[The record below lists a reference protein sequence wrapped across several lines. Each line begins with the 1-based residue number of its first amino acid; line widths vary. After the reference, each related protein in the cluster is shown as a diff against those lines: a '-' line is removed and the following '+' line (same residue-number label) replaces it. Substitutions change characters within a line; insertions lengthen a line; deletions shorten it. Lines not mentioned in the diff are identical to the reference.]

1 MELNGNHLSGRQR
14 IVGAM
19 VLAVGLVFIIRLF
32 QMQVTTDEYRN
43 RAERLTEEQE
53 LLHPTRGLCLDRH
66 GELLVNNVPGYELM
80 VVPRAMADV
89 DTAALAT
96 LLSLEKDNLVAR
108 LNKAR
113 RYSRY
118 KASPLLRQLNAEE
131 YAALSAEL
139 WKYPGLSIR
148 TKPVRENV
156 YGIASQI
163 VGEYREVDRQDM
175 NDDARYRLGDYKGKS
190 GIEGL
195 HELELRGTPGIR
207 HHLVDVRNNVRNTL
221 TDLDSLP
228 VPGDDL
234 TLTLDAELQR
244 YAEDLMRGK
253 RGAVVALEPSTGEV
267 LAFVSAPSFDGNL
280 LTGTSRGAAYDSLA
294 KHPWKPLYNRAVRGT
309 YRPGSIFKMVQ
320 GLIGMQQGVISPR
333 THIVCNR
340 DVIGCHGAHT
350 QDDLRRAV
358 VHSCN
363 PYFYDV
369 MRRMVNQHPDK
380 DKFDNARLG
389 LGWWTERVKDFGFG
403 TDLGGH
409 VPGTRSG
416 LVPDTTYYNNIYGR
430 RHWTFRTI
438 YSISIGEGELLATPM
453 HMANLAAIMA
463 NRGWYMEPHLIRD
476 IGGKGKP
483 EALQVRQEVDVDE
496 VHFAA
501 ILDAMQ
507 DVIEDPS
514 GTGRRALTPGIAT
527 CGKTGTVQNPGKPDH
542 SVFMAF
548 APRKNPQIALS
559 VYVENAG
566 AGGEWAAP
574 IAGLLVEKYILGDI
588 DNKARESRVMGAT
601 YPLDP
606 TFVDPATLAQTQAA
620 SGDPEPQDAP

>member
-1 MELNGNHLSGRQR
+1 MELRGHELAGRQR
-14 IVGAM
+14 IFGAIVLGVG
-19 VLAVGLVFIIRLF
+19 VLFMLRLF
-32 QMQVTTDEYRN
+32 QMQVTTDEYKN

-53 LLHPTRGLCLDRH
+53 ILQPSRGLCLDRH
-66 GELLVNNVPGYELM
+66 GELLVNNVPSYDLM
-80 VVPRAMADV
+80 VVPRSMANI
-89 DTAALAT
+89 DTTALAN
-96 LLSLEKDNLVAR
+96 LLNLERSDLDTRLAR
-108 LNKAR
+108 AR

-118 KASPLLRQLNAEE
+118 KASPLMRQLNASE

-139 WKYPGLSIR
+139 WRYPGLSIR
-148 TKPVRENV
+148 TQPVRQNV
-156 YGIASQI
+156 FGIASQI
-163 VGEYREVDRQDM
+163 VGEYREVDRDDM
-175 NDDARYRLGDYKGKS
+175 NRDARYRLGDYKGKS
-190 GIEGL
+190 GVEAL
-195 HELELRGTPGIR
+195 FEKELRGTPGLR

-221 TDLDSLP
+221 TEMDSLP
-228 VPGDDL
+228 SAGDDV
-234 TLTLDAELQR
+234 TLTIDAELQR
-244 YAEDLMRGK
+244 YAEELMVGK
-253 RGAVVALEPSTGEV
+253 RGAVVALEPTTGEI
-267 LAFVSAPSFDGNL
+267 LAFVSAPSYDGNL

-294 KHPWKPLYNRAVRGT
+294 KHPWKPLYNRAVRGA

-320 GLIGMQQGVISPR
+320 GLIGMQEGVISER

-350 QDDLRRAV
+350 QDDLRRAI

-369 MRRMVNQHPDK
+369 MRRMVNQHPNL

-389 LGWWTERVKDFGFG
+389 LGWWTERIKDFGLG

-416 LVPDTTYYNNIYGR
+416 LVPDTTYYDKIYGR

-438 YSISIGEGELLATPM
+438 YSISIGEGELLATPL

-463 NRGWYMEPHLIRD
+463 NKGWYMEPHLIRD

-483 EALQVRQEVDVDE
+483 ESLQVRHEVGVDAM
-496 VHFAA
+496 HFEP

-507 DVIEDPS
+507 LVIEDKT
-514 GTGRRALTPGIAT
+514 GTGTRAFTKGITT
-527 CGKTGTVQNPGKPDH
+527 CGKTGTVQNRNQADH
-542 SVFMAF
+542 SVFMAL
-548 APRKNPQIALS
+548 APRENPKIALS
-559 VYVENAG
+559 VYVENGG

-574 IAGLLVEKYILGDI
+574 IAGLLVEKYIRDDI
-588 DNKARESRVMGAT
+588 RDAARERRVMDAT

-606 TFVDPATLAQTQAA
+606 EFVESQA
-620 SGDPEPQDAP
+620 P